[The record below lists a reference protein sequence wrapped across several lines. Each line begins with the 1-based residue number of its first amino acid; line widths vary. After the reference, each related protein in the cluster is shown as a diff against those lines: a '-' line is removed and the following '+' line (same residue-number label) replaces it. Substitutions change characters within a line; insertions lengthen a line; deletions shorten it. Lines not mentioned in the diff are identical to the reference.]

1 MNSKP
6 QFISLFHP
14 GLKKKITMGE
24 YIKFL
29 TLILHGLVEMIKSKS
44 IHLRCGS

>member
-14 GLKKKITMGE
+14 GLKKKLPWDRIYKVLDSNITW
-24 YIKFL
+24 I
-29 TLILHGLVEMIKSKS
+29 S
-44 IHLRCGS
+44 